1 MPNKNETHPESLDII
16 TELAQ
21 TEALKHGGHVPTI
34 LVTGTEKG
42 MVGQL
47 PELPDTHE
55 GRAQI
60 LFNAGYTLA
69 QEGSLGLPIQV
80 FFISEAWLSLP
91 EDGELKVRPSEDP
104 NRIEIL
110 LIAGLH
116 LLQQIH
122 SFVAIEMIRDEAE
135 QLIELREHSRH
146 VGEGR
151 SYSPLLDAFLLG
163 YHAGLSSEDNT
174 NALSS

>member
-1 MPNKNETHPESLDII
+1 MPDKKETHPESLNII
-16 TELAQ
+16 AELARI
-21 TEALKHGGHVPTI
+21 EALKHDGHVPTL

-69 QEGSLGLPIQV
+69 QEGNIGVPIQV
-80 FFISEAWLSLP
+80 FLISEAWLSLP
-91 EDGELKVRPSEDP
+91 KDGKLKVRPSEDP

-116 LLQQIH
+116 ILQQMH
-122 SFVAIEMIRDEAE
+122 GFVALEMLRDETE
-135 QLIELREHSRH
+135 KLIELREHSRH

-151 SYSPLLDAFLLG
+151 GYSPLLEAFVLG
-163 YHAGLSSEDNT
+163 YHAGLSAEDNP
-174 NALSS
+174 NVLPS